1 MDREMLRFFLTIGPV
16 LKFDVAFFT
25 KRLLAAA
32 GPLPE
37 PRPQPM
43 PERAAA
49 ASPGLL
55 FATRR
60 LNHCVILK
68 HIVPTSAK
76 SGEEENPIRTLVF
89 FPYDQGKPQD
99 GGESFF
105 FSEDAF
111 ARTFST
117 RFERQ
122 AARLEGFASDCQ
134 TLALLDGIPA
144 FCPFIVGLAFE
155 RAGQTIPPAYLDL
168 APSVRAKLTQHLKS
182 RIRPLIIAAYRD
194 VPGNTERAVDDLT
207 ERLFLVRNIDEI
219 MPLVHALRLP
229 PEQAVELVQS
239 WIGIAY
245 FEYEYSRM
253 QSTMKQ
259 FSDWINRFSLP
270 RENLG
275 FNDRTYILSLS
286 SLIKEK
292 IRDRWNKVVAIS
304 SEYRTSYEDMVFKGQ
319 PETFR
324 AFLISARQRYWS
336 MAETLGQLEQTL
348 IAWGQYTKSYPNL
361 PLPYAQLLEFY
372 GILRH
377 LHVARCSSEIAA

>member
-1 MDREMLRFFLTIGPV
+1 MDRELLRFFLTTGPV

-25 KRLLAAA
+25 KRLLATA
-32 GPLPE
+32 GPLP
-37 PRPQPM
+37 QP
-43 PERAAA
+43 AAA
-49 ASPGLL
+49 ATPGLL

-68 HIVPTSAK
+68 YIVPLSAK
-76 SGEEENPIRTLVF
+76 PGEDENPIRTLIF
-89 FPYDQGKPQD
+89 FPYDQTKPQD

-105 FSEDAF
+105 FSEEAF
-111 ARTFST
+111 ARTLNT

-122 AARLEGFASDCQ
+122 AARLEGYASDYQ
-134 TLALLDGIPA
+134 KLVLLDSIPA
-144 FCPFIVGLAFE
+144 FCPFVVALAFE
-155 RAGQTIPPAYLDL
+155 RAGQAIPPAYLDVT
-168 APSVRAKLTQHLKS
+168 PDVRAKLTQHLKS
-182 RIRPLIIAAYRD
+182 RIRPLIVAAYRD
-194 VPGNTERAVDDLT
+194 IPGNTERAVDDLT
-207 ERLFLVRNIDEI
+207 ERLFLVRDLQEI
-219 MPLVHALRLP
+219 MPLVQALHLP

-253 QSTMKQ
+253 QGTMKQ
-259 FSDWINRFSLP
+259 FGDWINRFSLP
-270 RENLG
+270 RENIS
-275 FNDRTYILSLS
+275 FNDRTYVLSMH

-324 AFLISARQRYWS
+324 AFLISARNRYWS

-348 IAWGQYTKSYPNL
+348 IAWSQYTKCYPNL

-377 LHVARCSSEIAA
+377 LHVAGASSDAAA